1 VVPLAGVLAALVGV
15 PVAAATCPVSAVQLE
30 ASGPSPALL
39 RMPWGPLYFAT
50 ADVTTASRVVFDDGS
65 CIVAPVTEYASSFC
79 EFSTTGRRT
88 YRVDG
93 FGAGTGAV
101 DVVSPLAIT
110 AARSTVVFGK
120 SLELLG
126 GGTVGVRST
135 QLRSRSGGD
144 HHPVRSQCR

>member
-1 VVPLAGVLAALVGV
+1 VPGERRSFKPPGRARLCSECRG
-15 PVAAATCPVSAVQLE
+15 
-30 ASGPSPALL
+30 
-39 RMPWGPLYFAT
+39 GPLYFAT

-101 DVVSPLAIT
+101 DVVSPLDGWVISDPVTVRVRPQVSLRVVSRRRHSFAVGIE
-110 AARSTVVFGK
+110 ALNLPARTSARFQERRG
-120 SLELLG
+120 
-126 GGTVGVRST
+126 
-135 QLRSRSGGD
+135 
-144 HHPVRSQCR
+144 